1 MAVTFA
7 QKLARLPHYEAGMHE
22 DAAREAFGAED
33 VVKLASNESPWGPHP
48 AVIEAIAEAAK
59 GLNRYPD
66 QHARRLRRRIAE
78 RFDTDP
84 ARVAVGNG
92 SCEILL
98 AAAEALCEPG
108 DEILFAWPA
117 FSIYP
122 HLAALSGAREIRVPL
137 AEGYVHDLDAMLA
150 EITAATQLVCVCNP
164 NNPTGTHIPAA
175 RIGDFCERVPDHVTV
190 ALDEAYIE
198 FQTNDDPDATVDLLA
213 DFPNLVVLRT
223 FSKVHGLA
231 GLRCGYA
238 LCSAKFRAAVD
249 AVRQPFSVNELAQ
262 TAAAEAILHGDDV
275 AERVERTIVERI
287 FVEEGLRE
295 LGLDPPGSEA
305 NFSWIPLG
313 DRDEAEVIRSL
324 GEAGIVV
331 RGGEGLGGPG
341 PHPRHLRHPRR
352 EPALPR
358 RPGGGDL
365 SPQFAESARPCY
377 KPWSMNRASTLAF
390 SIAPQGLRRRAWF
403 TYSRFS

>member
-22 DAAREAFGAED
+22 DAAREAFGADD
-33 VVKLASNESPWGPHP
+33 VIKLASNESPWGPHP
-48 AVIEAIAEAAK
+48 AVIDAIAEAAK

-66 QHARRLRRRIAE
+66 QHARRLRGRIAE

-98 AAAEALCEPG
+98 AAAEALCEPD

-175 RIGDFCERVPDHVTV
+175 RIADFCRQVPDHVTV
-190 ALDEAYIE
+190 TLDEAYVE
-198 FQTNDDPDATVDLLA
+198 FQANDDPDATVDLLA

-262 TAAAEAILHGDDV
+262 TAAAEAILHTDDV
-275 AERVERTIVERI
+275 AGRVERTIVERI
-287 FVEEGLRE
+287 FVEEELRE
-295 LGLDPPGSEA
+295 LGLDPPESQA
-305 NFSWIPLG
+305 NFSWVPLG
-313 DRDEAEVIRSL
+313 DHDEAEVIQGL
-324 GEAGIVV
+324 GRAGIVV

-341 PHPRHLRHPRR
+341 HIRVTYGTRAENQRFLD
-352 EPALPR
+352 AL
-358 RPGGGDL
+358 
-365 SPQFAESARPCY
+365 AA
-377 KPWSMNRASTLAF
+377 A
-390 SIAPQGLRRRAWF
+390 I
-403 TYSRFS
+403 

>member
-1 MAVTFA
+1 MTVTFA
-7 QKLARLPHYEAGMHE
+7 HKLERMPHYEAGMHE
-22 DAAREAFGAED
+22 DAARAAFGSDE
-33 VVKLASNESPWGPHP
+33 VIKLASNESPWGPHP
-48 AVIEAIAEAAK
+48 AVAEAVGRAAT

-98 AAAEALCEPG
+98 AAAEALCDPG
-108 DEILFAWPA
+108 DELLFAWPS

-137 AEGYVHDLDAMLA
+137 AEGDVHDLDAMLA

-164 NNPTGTHIPAA
+164 NNPTGTHLPAA
-175 RIGDFCERVPDHVTV
+175 RIAEFLERVPDRVTV
-190 ALDEAYIE
+190 ALDEAYVE
-198 FQTNDDPDATVDLLA
+198 FQTDDDPDTTVDLLA

-223 FSKVHGLA
+223 FSKVYGLA
-231 GLRCGYA
+231 GLRAGYA
-238 LCSAKFRAAVD
+238 LCGARFRAAID

-262 TAAAEAILHGDDV
+262 VAASEAILHQDDV

-295 LGLDPPGSEA
+295 LGLEPPSSQA
-305 NFSWIPLG
+305 NFSWVPLG
-313 DRDEAEVIRSL
+313 DREEGEVTRRL

-331 RGGEGLGGPG
+331 RDGEGLGGPG
-341 PHPRHLRHPRR
+341 HIRVTYGTRAENQRFLD
-352 EPALPR
+352 AL
-358 RPGGGDL
+358 
-365 SPQFAESARPCY
+365 AAV
-377 KPWSMNRASTLAF
+377 
-390 SIAPQGLRRRAWF
+390 I
-403 TYSRFS
+403 